1 MRRASDRQIS
11 KFQLIAAAMTAGALG
26 SLVWQAPALAQSTNQ
41 QIEQLNKDLNMNTTP
56 DLAALAFQDDL
67 ATLEQCQSGCK
78 PLIESMLKKYKAG
91 ANFGG
96 NGKLGM
102 DDVQQLAVA
111 IGSAAATLTK
121 PEADQIG
128 TLVASDLGPDAATAY
143 QGSYTSTTAP
153 YAPK

>member
-1 MRRASDRQIS
+1 MKLTSDRQIS
-11 KFQLIAAAMTAGALG
+11 KYRLVGVAMTAGVLG
-26 SLVWQAPALAQSTNQ
+26 LLSWQAPASAQSTNQ

-56 DLAALAFQDDL
+56 DLGALGFQDDL

-78 PLIESMLKKYKAG
+78 PLIESMLKKYKTG

-102 DDVQQLAVA
+102 GDVQQLAVA
-111 IGSAAATLTK
+111 IGNAAATLPK
-121 PEADQIG
+121 AEADQIA
-128 TLVASDLGPDAATAY
+128 TTVASDLGPDAATAY